1 MNIYELIE
9 KNTIYGDLGRQF
21 TEEEYSYIPE
31 KHHPYFKKHSL
42 KSNGNWEDT
51 IQIPTPRSGR
61 IVYRTTGSGRG
72 IIVPVSGDNN
82 SNTRSNLDEAVT
94 ERLMPF

>member
-42 KSNGNWEDT
+42 KSNGSWEDT
-51 IQIPTPRSGR
+51 IPMPTPRGRRIVHTSPFSGR
-61 IVYRTTGSGRG
+61 E
-72 IIVPVSGDNN
+72 IIVPTSGDNN